1 MSPIAIHQVYR
12 HIPTSLDLNGPVLSF
27 TTQPEGLFRSASGTA
42 TFVGIAT
49 VSFPGN
55 SSPDNSGSISY
66 RWYDQNGALSDS
78 TSITGTATT
87 TLTISNIQSP
97 GDNGRSFYLKA
108 DYVPS
113 TDTGNAINEPLD
125 SNVGILT
132 VYPTITFATQPQSET
147 VGEGGQAVFTADAT
161 LSDTSFGGLSFQWS
175 KNGTALSDRTSPLIS
190 GSRTETLTI
199 EREGTGTDTVNLT
212 ASIVVNNTTISATS
226 NTVDYIGVAARNI
239 LNFEGFDSVNN
250 DYTSA
255 EVNLDTTDTYTLN
268 SSTFGSD
275 YSIITFHSPE
285 TSFDVRMQ
293 IYAAKGANS
302 GSNSGGNGG
311 FTEVDLTLR
320 EDTEYTVVGV
330 SNNSGVFIYEG
341 STLILVVGQGGDAG
355 RDGNGGAGGGA
366 NGDGANGTATI
377 QGSGGR
383 VPSNL
388 TLAGVW
394 GSIISA
400 SSVNLYPGD
409 SIASGSAGGRTITCS
424 RGRHWIDQ
432 GVSACSNNSSG
443 NIKFRYNDG
452 TEETE
457 SSSIIRGFKPGYTVT
472 TTRGVGV
479 NNGGNGGNGATGG
492 EGGRNGGG
500 GGGGSGYTN
509 GTATIRRSTQ
519 GGNSSTS
526 SYIVFSLKPATETVT
541 WSISREAGDS
551 NRVTYSL
558 SSGEG
563 PSSISFGP
571 NGGSFTTEI
580 APGSVYRLQSVSG
593 SGPGSIG
600 LRISGN
606 TLQLDDRRGAG
617 ADSDWNDLQVTP
629 NKGRWNGTGEY
640 RLD

>member
-12 HIPTSLDLNGPVLSF
+12 HIPTTLDLNGPILSF
-27 TTQPEGLFRSASGTA
+27 TTQPEGLYRSASGTA

-55 SSPDNSGSISY
+55 SSPENSGSISY
-66 RWYDQNGALSDS
+66 QWYDQNGALSDGTNLS
-78 TSITGTATT
+78 GTATT
-87 TLTISNIQSP
+87 TLTVSNISSP
-97 GDNGRSFYLKA
+97 GDNGRGFYLKA

-113 TDTGNAINEPLD
+113 VDTGNARNEPLD

-132 VYPTITFATQPQSET
+132 VYPTITFSTQPSDDT
-147 VGEGGQAVFTADAT
+147 VGEGGQAVFTADT
-161 LSDTSFGGLSFQWS
+161 TISDTSFGALSFQWT
-175 KNGTALSDRTSPLIS
+175 KNGTALSDRSSPFIG

-199 EREGTGTDTVNLT
+199 EREGTGTDDIALT
-212 ASIVVNNTTISATS
+212 ASIVIDGTTISATS
-226 NTVDYIGVAARNI
+226 NTVDFTGVAARNV
-239 LNFEGFDSVNN
+239 LNFEGFDVVNN
-250 DYTSA
+250 RYKTA
-255 EVNLDTTDTYTLN
+255 EVNLDSTETYTVN
-268 SSTFGSD
+268 RNTFGGD
-275 YSIITFHSPE
+275 YSVITFHSPE
-285 TSFDVRMQ
+285 TSFDARMQ
-293 IYAAKGANS
+293 IYAAKGGNN
-302 GSNSGGNGG
+302 GSRTGGNGG
-311 FTEVDLTLR
+311 FTEVDLR
-320 EDTEYTVVGV
+320 IKEDTEYTIIGI
-330 SNNSGVFIYEG
+330 SNNSAVFVYEG
-341 STLILVVGQGGDAG
+341 STLILVTGQGGDAG
-355 RDGNGGAGGGA
+355 RDGDGGAGGGA
-366 NGDGANGTATI
+366 NGNGANGGATI
-377 QGSGGR
+377 QGSGAV

-400 SSVNLYPGD
+400 SSVNLYSGD

-452 TEETE
+452 TEATE
-457 SSSIIRGFKPGYTVT
+457 SASVIRGFKPGYTVT

-509 GTATIRRSTQ
+509 GTATIRKSTQ
-519 GGNSSTS
+519 GGNSSTD
-526 SYIVFSLKPATETVT
+526 SYITFSLKPATQTVT
-541 WSISREAGDS
+541 FSISREAGDA
-551 NRVTYSL
+551 NRVTYTL
-558 SSGEG
+558 SQGEG
-563 PSSISFGP
+563 PSSLSFGP
-571 NGGSFTTEI
+571 NGGTLTAEI
-580 APGSVYRLQSVSG
+580 APGTIYKLSSVSG

-629 NKGRWNGTGEY
+629 NAGRWNGTGEY